1 VTCVPL
7 LGRDPARR
15 DRPIRTGRRDKPIIQ
30 LPSIALRV
38 AVILG
43 IAAVMFGV
51 VFFRLWFLQILS
63 GQEFV
68 AQANDNR
75 LTTVKVVAPRG
86 TIVDRHGETIVDNRP
101 GRAVGIRLMDVPE
114 GQLDSLVL
122 RLSRVVKMRPKDMR
136 KEIMDHLKPSWP
148 SGEGAPEFTWE
159 NVVLGK
165 GVSLDLVVVK
175 QDVGMKV
182 VSYILERIQ
191 SFPGVETPSEYL
203 RSYPQ
208 GDMAA
213 QLLGHLGGVSAE
225 QLETQHFKGYSGGDV
240 VGYDGL
246 EYTYD
251 KWLRGRD
258 GVARIEVDAFGR
270 PKQTDPVGGRMP
282 DPGDT
287 LVTTLDSKVQAAAE
301 QALRTG
307 ISLAHNA
314 KEYAANG
321 GAAVVLD
328 VTNGDVLGMA
338 SYPTYDPE
346 LWVGGMST
354 KKYKR
359 LFVKKTANYPQLNR
373 AIMETKAVGSTF
385 KAVTSIAA
393 LEEGVISS
401 GTTEWCPGSYS
412 SPNDLAD
419 PPQKFNCWATDGHG
433 TLDLIGA
440 LTQSCD
446 VYFYNVG
453 NAFYNR
459 KGTALEDWAKRLG
472 MGKQTGIDIPG
483 EYAGRVPTPGWKQ
496 EYYQSEIDKIWKPGD
511 SILLSVG
518 QGDLEATPLQLAV
531 TYAAVANGGK
541 IVTPHLGL
549 KVVDSAGQT
558 VRDLEPPAARKV
570 DMSQTTL
577 DAVRQGLYQAAHS
590 PAGTSAPIFYD
601 YKVAVA
607 GKTGTAEVWDDT
619 VKHYVN
625 YAWYASYA
633 PADDPKYAVVVM
645 IEKGGHGATSA
656 APATR
661 LIYDALFNI
670 DSGEFTGAVSGD

>member
-1 VTCVPL
+1 MTCVPL

-30 LPSIALRV
+30 LPSVALRV

-114 GQLDSLVL
+114 GQLDTLVR
-122 RLSRVVKMRPKDMR
+122 RLSHVVKMRPKDMR
-136 KEIMDHLKPSWP
+136 DEIMDHLKPSWP
-148 SGEGAPEFTWE
+148 SGDGAPPFTWE
-159 NVVLGK
+159 NVVAGM

-175 QDVGMKV
+175 QDVSMKV
-182 VSYILERIQ
+182 VSYILEHIQ

-208 GDMAA
+208 GEMAA
-213 QLLGHLGGVSAE
+213 QLLGHLGEVSAE

-240 VGYDGL
+240 VGWDGL

-307 ISLAHNA
+307 ISLAHSA

-346 LWVGGMST
+346 LWVGGIST
-354 KKYKR
+354 KDYKK
-359 LFVKKTANYPQLNR
+359 LTNKQANNPMLLR
-373 AIMETKAVGSTF
+373 PIMETKAVGSTF

-433 TLDLIGA
+433 NLDLIGA
-440 LTQSCD
+440 ITQSCD

-496 EYYQSEIDKIWKPGD
+496 DYYSTEIDKIWKPGD

-549 KVVDSAGQT
+549 KVVDATGQT
-558 VRDLEPPAARKV
+558 VRDLEPTKTRKV

-577 DAVRQGLYQAAHS
+577 DAVQQGLYQAAHS
-590 PAGTSAPIFYD
+590 PAGTSAPIFYG

-645 IEKGGHGATSA
+645 IEKGGHGATAA

-670 DSGEFTGAVSGD
+670 DSGAFTGTVQGD